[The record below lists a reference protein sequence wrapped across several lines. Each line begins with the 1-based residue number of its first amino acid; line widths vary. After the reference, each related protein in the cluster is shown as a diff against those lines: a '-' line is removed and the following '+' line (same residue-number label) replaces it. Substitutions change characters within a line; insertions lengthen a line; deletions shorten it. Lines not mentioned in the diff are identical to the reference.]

1 MEILTP
7 LLAFTLGITT
17 AIAFHTIYIFSSVAV
32 YSFNADKNDKLRPLF
47 IAIGHFLSIIIIGF
61 IVLSIGLLI
70 KDYLIYFQIPAILF
84 IFLIGLHLF
93 FKKKT
98 DACGEGCN
106 CKTHL
111 AVNKLKSSNLFK
123 SFLFG
128 FSTGLLCLAC
138 ILPTFGTIIAITTI
152 INYQAILLLFS
163 YVIGHT
169 LPILAV
175 AYIPYVAKKFIKDKP
190 EKNILFIR
198 RISGVILIIIS
209 FYLFWSLII
218 NDHKDHHHNYYYEY
232 HKHKSF

>member
-17 AIAFHTIYIFSSVAV
+17 AVAFHTIYIFSSVAV

-47 IAIGHFLSIIIIGF
+47 IAIGHFLSISIIGF
-61 IVLSIGLLI
+61 IVLGVGLLI
-70 KDYLIYFQIPAILF
+70 ENYFIYFQIPAILF
-84 IFLIGLHLF
+84 IFLIGWHLLL
-93 FKKKT
+93 KKKT
-98 DACGEGCN
+98 DICKEN
-106 CKTHL
+106 CDCETHL
-111 AVNKLKSSNLFK
+111 AVNKLKSNDLFK

-128 FSTGLLCLAC
+128 FSIGLLCIAC
-138 ILPTFGTIIAITTI
+138 ILPIFGTIIAITAI

-169 LPILAV
+169 LPILIV
-175 AYIPYVAKKFIKDKP
+175 AYIPYIAKKFIKDKP

-198 RISGVILIIIS
+198 KISGVILIIIS
-209 FYLFWSLII
+209 FYLSWSLII

-232 HKHKSF
+232 YKN